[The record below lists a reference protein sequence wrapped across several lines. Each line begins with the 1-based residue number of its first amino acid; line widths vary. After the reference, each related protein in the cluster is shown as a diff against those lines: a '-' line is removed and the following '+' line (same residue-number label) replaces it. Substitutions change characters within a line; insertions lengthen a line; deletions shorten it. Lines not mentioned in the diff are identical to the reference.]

1 MTREEVKSCLAVIN
15 SNYKQCY
22 KEYSDAEMS
31 LLIDIWLIQ
40 FASANAED
48 VKKAIV
54 QYIGTGRFAPTV
66 ADIKEIL
73 LNRIP
78 RLSDEE
84 VWELVKKAG
93 RNGLY
98 ASEEEWAKLPEQI
111 RRAITPNTILEIAR
125 SDNDSLGW
133 IKKDVLTAYHSV
145 ENKDRTNNAVLL
157 GDRRMKLTDFEH
169 LMIGENDVSK

>member
-1 MTREEVKSCLAVIN
+1 M
-15 SNYKQCY
+15 
-22 KEYSDAEMS
+22 
-31 LLIDIWLIQ
+31 
-40 FASANAED
+40 
-48 VKKAIV
+48 
-54 QYIGTGRFAPTV
+54 
-66 ADIKEIL
+66 
-73 LNRIP
+73 
-78 RLSDEE
+78 
-84 VWELVKKAG
+84 
-93 RNGLY
+93 Y

-125 SDNDSLGW
+125 SDNESLGW